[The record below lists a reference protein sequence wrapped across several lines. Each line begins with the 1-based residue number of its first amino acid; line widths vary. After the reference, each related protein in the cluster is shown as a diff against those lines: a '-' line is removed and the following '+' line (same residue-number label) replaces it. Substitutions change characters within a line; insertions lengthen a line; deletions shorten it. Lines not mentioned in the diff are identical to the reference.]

1 MPLTA
6 VELCSAALMKL
17 GAQPIASLDDPSAEA
32 AVARTLYPIVRDGLL
47 VVHPWS
53 FTLAAAQLTP
63 DAAPPLADFGFSFPL
78 PDDHLRTLSA
88 GTGQNTRGLTYAMQG
103 TRLLA
108 DANSVTVAYQR
119 RADEASFP
127 VFFVQA
133 LVARLAAEFCVP
145 LTEGTARAAELMQL
159 AELELRRA
167 RLADSQQAT
176 PPRIEDFTLI
186 EARY

>member
-1 MPLTA
+1 
-6 VELCSAALMKL
+6 
-17 GAQPIASLDDPSAEA
+17 
-32 AVARTLYPIVRDGLL
+32 
-47 VVHPWS
+47 
-53 FTLAAAQLTP
+53 
-63 DAAPPLADFGFSFPL
+63 
-78 PDDHLRTLSA
+78 
-88 GTGQNTRGLTYAMQG
+88 MQG
-103 TRLLA
+103 TRMLPA
-108 DANSVTVAYQR
+108 ANSVTVAYQR
-119 RADEASFP
+119 RAEEASFP

-159 AELELRRA
+159 AELGLRRGAGRPARAAELMQLAELELRRA

>member
-1 MPLTA
+1 
-6 VELCSAALMKL
+6 
-17 GAQPIASLDDPSAEA
+17 
-32 AVARTLYPIVRDGLL
+32 
-47 VVHPWS
+47 
-53 FTLAAAQLTP
+53 
-63 DAAPPLADFGFSFPL
+63 
-78 PDDHLRTLSA
+78 
-88 GTGQNTRGLTYAMQG
+88 MQG

-108 DANSVTVAYQR
+108 DADSVTIAYQR

-167 RLADSQQAT
+167 RPPGSPPAT
-176 PPRIEDFTLI
+176 PPPPEGLPPLQGPFLWGAASSPKPPSSPAEPHPRP
-186 EARY
+186 